1 MPGELLYD
9 LGSESQA
16 GAERCRDNS
25 QLYLNEVRDPQRFGP
40 RRKHEAIC
48 TLWQPQRK
56 VKIS

>member
-16 GAERCRDNS
+16 GAGRCRDNS

-48 TLWQPQRK
+48 TLWQPQ
-56 VKIS
+56 